1 MPGIGIQM
9 SERWVGGWMELADR
23 KSKYSGN
30 RRVFLA
36 AGTGSF
42 LILSVRTPGFLKTS
56 YPDLRTMALGSR
68 GWGGRASYL
77 CVGGRVVAGLIR
89 DWKWA
94 E

>member
-23 KSKYSGN
+23 RSKYSGN

-42 LILSVRTPGFLKTS
+42 LILSVRNPGV
-56 YPDLRTMALGSR
+56 P
-68 GWGGRASYL
+68 
-77 CVGGRVVAGLIR
+77 
-89 DWKWA
+89 
-94 E
+94 